1 MYWSK
6 QFVYIFFLLLYSPS
20 SSAIIEKETVHI
32 REGCGVGVKKG
43 HAVLSSPPGVAAA
56 ADCRGRAPVLR
67 VRVMTDTSHHHTF
80 MYC

>member
-6 QFVYIFFLLLYSPS
+6 QFIYIFFLLLS
-20 SSAIIEKETVHI
+20 SLSVSAIIEKETVSI
-32 REGCGVGVKKG
+32 GEGCEMGVEKG
-43 HAVLSSPPGVAAA
+43 HAVSSFPPGVAT

-67 VRVMTDTSHHHTF
+67 VCIMTDTSYHSIF